1 MKAYPMKK
9 PLKNKIATLVV
20 STALLT
26 ACQTTKEPPK
36 FTGDYQT
43 GVNAYATGD
52 FKTALIHFKPLAEN
66 GSAGAQLLY
75 GAMHEAGDGVPKDYK
90 QAANWY
96 RKSAVQGNAGAQ
108 FLLGKLYYNGN
119 GVIKDY
125 KIVYMWLN
133 IASSNGNEDA
143 KQILNK
149 IERTLPAAD
158 ISKAQEMSS
167 RCFESGYA
175 HCGYE

>member
-1 MKAYPMKK
+1 MKK
-9 PLKNKIATLVV
+9 NIKKTLATLVV

-26 ACQTTKEPPK
+26 ACQTTKTAE
-36 FTGDYQT
+36 FQGDYQT

-66 GSAGAQLLY
+66 GNAGAQLLY
-75 GAMHEAGDGVPKDYK
+75 GAMFEAGDGVPKDYK
-90 QAANWY
+90 QASQWY
-96 RKSAVQGNAGAQ
+96 KKSAKQGNEGAQ

-143 KQILNK
+143 KKILNK
-149 IERTLPAAD
+149 IERTLPPAD

-167 RCFESGYA
+167 RCFESGYEA
-175 HCGYE
+175 CGYE